1 MAEWKNDEQL
11 FELIEKELYTAVI
24 GDICDLEGKRK
35 NFLSPDIR
43 PLDGPISQRCMAGRA
58 MTVLEVNTF
67 FDKEDDPQPFGLM
80 LEALDDLKKGEIYI
94 CAGAGSFATI
104 GELMC
109 TAMIARGARGA
120 VSDSFIRD
128 RGIKELDFPVFSTGF
143 YGQDQR
149 GRGKVIDFR
158 VDIEINGVKIQ
169 DGDLIVG
176 DIDGVMV
183 VLREMEEEI
192 ITKALEKARGEKIVQ
207 EEIRKG
213 MLATTAFKTYGIM

>member
-80 LEALDDLKKGEIYI
+80 LEALL
-94 CAGAGSFATI
+94 
-104 GELMC
+104 
-109 TAMIARGARGA
+109 
-120 VSDSFIRD
+120 
-128 RGIKELDFPVFSTGF
+128 
-143 YGQDQR
+143 Q
-149 GRGKVIDFR
+149 
-158 VDIEINGVKIQ
+158 
-169 DGDLIVG
+169 
-176 DIDGVMV
+176 
-183 VLREMEEEI
+183 
-192 ITKALEKARGEKIVQ
+192 
-207 EEIRKG
+207 
-213 MLATTAFKTYGIM
+213 